1 MESRIS
7 RSLLRILTVFAL
19 VSSAALGIAAQS
31 DEDPN
36 SPTPILLS
44 ETETTRALA
53 QTRRGFGRTNVTK
66 ITNKAFLANSKVV
79 LYAANISLMDGEGAN
94 AFRIYALDNAGH
106 QFRFPVL
113 EMNTD
118 SNVRDAFALTVLLT
132 DELGF
137 WGPVADGEYKIYLT
151 WRGLAS
157 NSVQLAIGKSV
168 GAIFGGS
175 KKGNVVTEIPTERTT
190 PPGTTSAILGKSSK
204 GNVSPNYV
212 GYRWSGDRMRFL
224 EQATFGPTL
233 ALDSRLRRIGLF
245 VWLAEQFDAPY
256 PTNPY
261 PNQVLK
267 PANQLTNCDG
277 QDAVVGNTPDVP
289 PTCFRD
295 TYSMYQPQ
303 TWFFKEAFYGDAQL
317 RHRVAWALAQLWVT
331 SGVDIQQGRHMVEYH
346 KILSANA
353 FGNFRTLMKQMT
365 LNPAMGDYLDMS
377 RSTRTNPNE
386 NYAREFMQL
395 FTVGLFKLN
404 QDGTVQ
410 CIENNICQPGNTP
423 APTYDQNN
431 VNNLTRVLTGWNFCN
446 PALDTC
452 PSSVQ
457 GTIDFIDPMIVTFAN
472 NNVNNNNHD
481 LTAKTL
487 LSYPAS
493 TTTTI
498 NACTNCTT
506 IPNIRTYANASLDQ
520 AVDNLFNHPN
530 VGPFVSKI
538 LIQHLVTSD
547 PTPFYV
553 SQVAAVFND
562 NGFGVRGD
570 MKAVIKAILLHP
582 EARGDAKTDPNYGKL
597 REPVQYATNILR
609 TFNVRSGDGLSQSD
623 GYVYARSE
631 YSGMAQTPFLSP
643 TVFNFY
649 PPDYIIPGTAMPGP
663 EFALMNTSTSIQRA
677 NFANRF
683 FFTAMPVAVSTNA
696 PSGTSL
702 DFSDLQALS
711 TADSTG
717 NQLVDEL
724 NRRMLHSTMAAT
736 MKNTILTAVLA
747 YPSTDPPINRVRQA
761 IYLIATS
768 SQYQVQR

>member
-7 RSLLRILTVFAL
+7 RSFLRILTVFTL
-19 VSSAALGIAAQS
+19 VSYAALGIAAQN

-44 ETETTRALA
+44 ESETTRALA
-53 QTRRGFGRTNVTK
+53 QTRKGFGKTNVTK
-66 ITNKAFLANSKVV
+66 IANRAFLPNSKVV
-79 LYAANISLMDGEGAN
+79 FYVANISLTEGEGAN
-94 AFRIYALDNAGH
+94 AFRIYAMDNAGH
-106 QFRFPVL
+106 QFQFPVL
-113 EMNTD
+113 ELQTD
-118 SNVRDAFALTVLLT
+118 PNVVDAIALTVRLT
-132 DELGF
+132 DEIGF
-137 WGPVADGEYKIYLT
+137 WGPVVAGQYKLYLT

-157 NSVQLAIGKSV
+157 NTVGLTIGNSS
-168 GAIFGGS
+168 GGFIGGS
-175 KKGNVVTEIPTERTT
+175 KKGNDASEIQTERPT
-190 PPGTTSAILGKSSK
+190 PPGTTAAVPGKGSK
-204 GNVSPNYV
+204 DDPSPNYV
-212 GYRWSGDRMRFL
+212 GYRWAGDRIRFL

-233 ALDSRLRRIGLF
+233 ALDSRLRRIGLN

-267 PANQLTNCDG
+267 PANQPTDCDG
-277 QDAVVGNTPDVP
+277 QDAVAGNTPDVP

-346 KILSANA
+346 KVLSSNA

-365 LNPAMGDYLDMS
+365 LNPAMGDYLDMA

-386 NYAREFMQL
+386 NYAREIMQL

-410 CIENNICQPGNTP
+410 CIENNPCQPGNTP

-446 PALDTC
+446 LALDTC
-452 PSSVQ
+452 PGGVQ

-487 LSYPAS
+487 LSYAGS
-493 TTTTI
+493 TTT
-498 NACTNCTT
+498 NVAACTNCTN
-506 IPNIRTYANASLDQ
+506 IANIRTYANASLDQ

-530 VGPFVSKI
+530 VGPFVSRI
-538 LIQHLVTSD
+538 LIQHLVTSN

-553 SQVAAVFND
+553 SQVAAVFNN

-570 MKAVIKAILLHP
+570 MKAVIKAILLNP

-609 TFNVRSGDGLSQSD
+609 TFNVRSGDGLSLSD
-623 GYVYARSE
+623 GYIYARGE
-631 YSGMAQTPFLSP
+631 YSGMSQTPFLSP

-649 PPDYIIPGTAMPGP
+649 PPEYIIPGTTLPGP

-683 FFTAMPVAVSTNA
+683 FFTAIPVTVSTNS
-696 PSGTSL
+696 PNGTSL

-724 NRRMLHSTMAAT
+724 NRRMLHSTMPAA
-736 MKNTILTAVLA
+736 MKNTVLTAVTA
-747 YPSTDPPINRVRQA
+747 YASSDPLNRVRQA